1 MLETQKY
8 LLSGKTLNDLENEL
22 GISNREHDNLPLVI
36 LNYSQIDSPKGHKIV
51 TECRQLIL
59 EKDTWKC
66 VSRSFPR
73 FYNIG
78 EMEEITNKFDWNNHV
93 LFEKVDGSLVSMF
106 KYDGKWR
113 FATRSTFGNFLIPE
127 QSFTWEDVI
136 ANLLP
141 SERIQHLNENHT
153 YVFEFCSPWTQVVT
167 YFEKPKLV
175 LLDIVPRDTVFIR
188 RTQDEHIEACN
199 YLADFL
205 GVQRPEIYSNKSNPA
220 ELKAFVDSM
229 TNQDEGCVAQDHT
242 GLRVKA
248 KNLNWLALAALKNN
262 NNFYYKD
269 LYDVVLAGTDD
280 DVCANYPQ
288 AREKCEKLKVIILET
303 KRHLRFVY
311 NELKDISVQKD
322 FALALLKE
330 KCPMSWVLFD
340 CRRKKLTVDEVFSLP
355 EYYEKVK
362 KGILEEIKPAT
373 SPEVSDGNNQQSD

>member
-1 MLETQKY
+1 MHTINLIKSEGWDALKP
-8 LLSGKTLNDLENEL
+8 L
-22 GISNREHDNLPLVI
+22 GISVSKHTKNPDYPLRI
-36 LNYSQIDSPKGHKIV
+36 LNYSQIESPKTHPV
-51 TECRQLIL
+51 VMECRSLVL
-59 EKDTWKC
+59 DVEGNL
-66 VSRSFPR
+66 VSRPMGR
-73 FYNIG
+73 FFNVG
-78 EMEEITNKFDWNNHV
+78 EALEITEKFDWSNHR
-93 LFEKVDGSLVSMF
+93 LFKKEDGSLTHLFWYHNHWVMT
-106 KYDGKWR
+106 
-113 FATRSTFGNFLIPE
+113 TRSTFGEYLMDE
-127 QSFTWEDVI
+127 QKFTWADLFWS
-136 ANLLP
+136 LLDR
-141 SERIQHLNENHT
+141 ERVKHLNKRHT
-153 YVFEFCSPWTQVVT
+153 YVFELCSLYNQVVT
-167 YFEKPKLV
+167 IHEKPKLV

-188 RTQDEHIEACN
+188 RTQNEHIEACN

-269 LYDVVLAGTDD
+269 LYDVVLAGNDD

-288 AREKCEKLKVIILET
+288 AREKCEKLKALILET

-362 KGILEEIKPAT
+362 KGILELI
-373 SPEVSDGNNQQSD
+373 